1 MTCYQLVVEGI
12 WNRVEILYIR
22 LIRYFLTVLRQ
33 AQHRAVGGG
42 RGTGDRTHNANNKE
56 INQNRLKKIIGLAKA
71 LFDGAD

>member
-42 RGTGDRTHNANNKE
+42 EG
-56 INQNRLKKIIGLAKA
+56 NRRPNTQCKQQRN
-71 LFDGAD
+71 